1 MTENKLNQTTERRGF
16 LGTLAATAAALG
28 LSMITSPLKLN
39 GQQKKSATSKSP
51 SMSMS
56 PADLWFNK
64 IKGTHRVVFDA
75 TRPHEILPF
84 AWPKVFLLT
93 NGATGSPLNDCGV
106 VVVLRH
112 DAIPYAFED
121 RLWSTYK
128 FGEIFK
134 AEDPKTKAFSTRNPF
149 WNPMKGDFKVPGI
162 GDVEIGINQLQAQGV
177 LFCVCDAAIT
187 VYSAVVAEGM
197 GKDAAEIKKDWMM
210 GLLPGIQLVPS
221 GVWALGRAQE
231 HRCKYIF
238 AG

>member
-1 MTENKLNQTTERRGF
+1 MTDGKLNQTTERRGF
-16 LGTLAATAAALG
+16 LGAIASVAAALG
-28 LSMITSPLKLN
+28 LSAIASPLNLVAQ
-39 GQQKKSATSKSP
+39 QQKP
-51 SMSMS
+51 STKKALPPASH

-64 IKGTHRVVFDA
+64 IKGTHRVVYDA
-75 TRPHEILPF
+75 PHPNGLFPF

-93 NGATGSPLNDCGV
+93 NAATGSPPNDCGV

-112 DAIPYAFED
+112 DAIAYAFED

-134 AEDPKTKAFSTRNPF
+134 AEDPKTKTPSTRNPF
-149 WNPMKGDFKVPGI
+149 WMPMKGDFKIPGV
-162 GDVEIGINQLQAQGV
+162 GEVEIGINQLQAQGV
-177 LFCVCDAAIT
+177 LFCVCDTAIT
-187 VYSAVVAEGM
+187 VYSAVVAEQM
-197 GKDAAEIKKDWMM
+197 GKVAADVRKDWIA

-231 HRCKYIF
+231 HKCKYIF